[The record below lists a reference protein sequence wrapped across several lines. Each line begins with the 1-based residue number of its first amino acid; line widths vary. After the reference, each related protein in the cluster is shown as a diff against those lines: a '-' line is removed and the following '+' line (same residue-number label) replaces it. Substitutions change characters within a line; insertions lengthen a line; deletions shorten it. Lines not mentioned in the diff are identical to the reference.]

1 MSDEKRSIIDLMPS
15 LRLRPSPTLNENVEF
30 VSAGILMT
38 FKHVYF
44 FPVVKDRGLVGRFNC
59 EHVVR
64 VLEKVRDGGP
74 WRLVAKRIGDIC
86 DREVPQVS
94 SNDSLSSI
102 LDSMVK
108 VNFGHCCVVD
118 QGNLTAVV
126 SLRDIVDYLSS
137 LKVKAGITM
146 GEIARPIIGLPA
158 TTTMAQFLGTLLTK
172 RIRRVAVEG
181 LEKRLMADDRLVA
194 ENAFTNEGLTT
205 LRHTP
210 RMFFER
216 RLSELTLVE
225 PGRMSGEQDVAQAWD
240 KMYSNPA
247 ECLIVDDKKI
257 LTPWDAV
264 ITPYSR
270 GKLPLNST

>member
-1 MSDEKRSIIDLMPS
+1 MSDEKRSIMDLMPS

-30 VSAGILMT
+30 VSAGILMA

-44 FPVVKDRGLVGRFNC
+44 FPVVKDRGLVGRFDC

-74 WRLVAKRIGDIC
+74 WRLVVNRIGDIC
-86 DREVPQVS
+86 DREVPEVTS
-94 SNDSLSSI
+94 KDSLTSLLDAI
-102 LDSMVK
+102 LK
-108 VNFGHCCVVD
+108 LKFGHGCIVD
-118 QGNLTAVV
+118 EGNLSATV

-146 GEIARPIIGLPA
+146 REVARPIIGLPA
-158 TTTMAQFLGTLLTK
+158 TTTMSEFIGTLLTK

-194 ENAFTNEGLTT
+194 ENAFTNEGLAT
-205 LRHTP
+205 LRQTP

-216 RLSELTLVE
+216 RLSQLTLVE
-225 PGRMSGEQDVAQAWD
+225 PGHMDGQEDIAQAWD

-247 ECLIVDDKKI
+247 ECLIVDEKNI

-270 GKLPLNST
+270 GKLPFK